1 MDIVQWFFNC
11 IVYIL
16 NTVIWLFSKAL
27 NLIFSILPNSPFL
40 EVSKNYDSSV
50 SEYMPY
56 LAWILPIKPMIA
68 ILVAWLSAMSIYY
81 VYSVIMRWIKLI
93 D

>member
-16 NTVIWLFSKAL
+16 NTVIWLFAKVLS
-27 NLIFSILPNSPFL
+27 LIFSILPNSPFL
-40 EVSKNYDSSV
+40 KLSNNFGI

-56 LAWILPIKPMIA
+56 LSWLLPIKFMIG
-68 ILVAWLSAMSIYY
+68 ILAVWLSAMSIYY
-81 VYSVIMRWIKLI
+81 IYSVVMRWIKLI

>member
-16 NTVIWLFSKAL
+16 NTVIWLFSKVL
-27 NLIFSILPNSPFL
+27 SVIFSILPNSPF
-40 EVSKNYDSSV
+40 SSIPDNSSI
-50 SEYMPY
+50 SEFMPY
-56 LAWILPIKPMIA
+56 LAWILPIKSIVG
-68 ILVAWLSAMSIYY
+68 ILVTWLSAMSIYY
-81 VYSVIMRWIKLI
+81 IYSVVMRWIKLI